1 MTKVMKTVKT
11 PRRQNGP
18 EQKMKNNSSR
28 LLLLYLLSFILMVG
42 VSPLSAMRFPDVF
55 YFPFTPGFSFS
66 LVSEKGNSMDMVA
79 NIVIPDDEDLEI
91 FYLDWNLRLNIDKRD
106 LVYSLRFVV
115 MTNGDVYL
123 SEMKDESTLRYFE
136 PKPLVFP
143 QSLKL
148 NTVIPVG
155 ENMSLKYIK
164 KIPSLKVG
172 DRSFNN
178 VIVADLAMSDEV
190 ISLYFAEKSG
200 IVGMKTKRE
209 TFRKK

>member
-1 MTKVMKTVKT
+1 MKIVET
-11 PRRQNGP
+11 PRQQNGP
-18 EQKMKNNSSR
+18 ENKMKKMPSR
-28 LLLLYLLSFILMVG
+28 FLRLSLLTFILAVL

-66 LVSEKGNSMDMVA
+66 LVSEKSNTMDVVA

-91 FYLDWNLRLNIDKRD
+91 FYLDWNIRLNIDKRD

-123 SEMKDESTLRYFE
+123 SEMKDESYLRYFE
-136 PKPLVFP
+136 PKPLIFP

-148 NTVIPVG
+148 NTVISVG

-164 KIPSLKVG
+164 KIPALRVG

-178 VIVADLAMSDEV
+178 VIVAELTMSDEV

-200 IVGMKTKRE
+200 IVGMKTRRE